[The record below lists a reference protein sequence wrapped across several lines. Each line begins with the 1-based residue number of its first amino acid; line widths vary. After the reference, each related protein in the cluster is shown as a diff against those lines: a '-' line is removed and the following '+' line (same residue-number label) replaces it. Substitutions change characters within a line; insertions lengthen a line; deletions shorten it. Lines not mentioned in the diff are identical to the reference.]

1 MVMEEIKKLG
11 VEIKKRMKLIKLT
24 QSDVALI
31 TGLSTQTIGAI
42 VRGKE
47 GTAIKNWI
55 IVTNALGINLELI
68 TKKMNDETRKSI

>member
-1 MVMEEIKKLG
+1 MEEIKKLG